1 MAPYTGLI
9 SDIFVSI
16 GQKVQK
22 GEVLASVTNRETL
35 QNYSIKSPIS
45 GVVTE
50 QYLKRGE
57 LASTRLRLAPV
68 LHSNL
73 AALVP
78 PQIPATKILP
88 VEK

>member
-16 GQKVQK
+16 GQNVKK
-22 GEVLASVTNRETL
+22 GDVLASVTNRETL

-57 LASTRLRLAPV
+57 LASTRALMQV
-68 LHSNL
+68 VNL
-73 AALVP
+73 DKVW
-78 PQIPATKILP
+78 
-88 VEK
+88 VELSAN